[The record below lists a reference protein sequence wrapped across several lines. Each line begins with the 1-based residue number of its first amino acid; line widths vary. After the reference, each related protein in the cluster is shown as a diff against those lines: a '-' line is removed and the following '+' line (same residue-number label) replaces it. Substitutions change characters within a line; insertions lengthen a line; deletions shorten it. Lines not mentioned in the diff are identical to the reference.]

1 MGERDLVQGVFLK
14 EPVRCVGFDFVVF
27 HVVDQFDDI
36 VEGCCACAFQL
47 FGFHCFPDVLD
58 DVAEEGAGIHGALE
72 GPVGVGF
79 QLCLAERA
87 ANFRVL

>member
-1 MGERDLVQGVFLK
+1 VS
-14 EPVRCVGFDFVVF
+14 FDFVVF

-36 VEGCCACAFQL
+36 VEGCCACAVQML
-47 FGFHCFPDVLD
+47 GVHCFPGVLD
-58 DVAEEGAGIHGALE
+58 DVAEEGKALE

-87 ANFRVL
+87 AHFRVLELLQSFLACGQALSYPLEV

>member
-1 MGERDLVQGVFLK
+1 MG
-14 EPVRCVGFDFVVF
+14 CVSFDFVVF

-36 VEGCCACAFQL
+36 VEGCCACAVQV

-58 DVAEEGAGIHGALE
+58 DVAEEGKALE

-87 ANFRVL
+87 ANFWVL